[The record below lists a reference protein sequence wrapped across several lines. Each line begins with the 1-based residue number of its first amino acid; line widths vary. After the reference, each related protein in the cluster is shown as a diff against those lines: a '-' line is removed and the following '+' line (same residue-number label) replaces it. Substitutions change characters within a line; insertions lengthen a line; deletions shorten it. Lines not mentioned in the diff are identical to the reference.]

1 MATEPN
7 WEIGWNS
14 FWKTRVVE
22 EYICNV
28 VLMNHC
34 VRHFSQVHS
43 KQVPCMCPGRCVRWK
58 LVLRLYTGLT
68 LASWTNGPSSLDL
81 STFCQHCFFTSSLPP
96 SSQLLELPPR
106 WTLSCKATST
116 TSFWTDEKWKI
127 WRSSPIETLD
137 NTSCRSTS
145 AMCSCWTIA
154 FAIFHRYKANTYPS
168 CAPVVVSDGN

>member
-1 MATEPN
+1 MEPTSKFYIDNFSRRSNLKSASTTSFWTEAKWKMATEPD

-28 VLMNHC
+28 FLLNHC

-43 KQVPCMCPGRCVRWK
+43 KQVPCMCPGRCVRRK

-81 STFCQHCFFTSSLPP
+81 STFCQHCSFTSSLPP

-137 NTSCRSTS
+137 K
-145 AMCSCWTIA
+145 
-154 FAIFHRYKANTYPS
+154 HEL
-168 CAPVVVSDGN
+168 